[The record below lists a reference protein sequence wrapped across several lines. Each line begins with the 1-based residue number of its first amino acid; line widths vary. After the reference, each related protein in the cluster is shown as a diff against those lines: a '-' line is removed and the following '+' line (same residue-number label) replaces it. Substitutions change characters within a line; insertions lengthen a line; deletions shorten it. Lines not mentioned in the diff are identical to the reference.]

1 VDTKEALIFID
12 SWISKT
18 PQKPCLINVA
28 GGTCSGK
35 SYFCHILQQY
45 LKQGSVILSLDD
57 YFRDITD
64 PYLPR
69 DFDHH
74 PIFDE
79 PNSYHTEEII
89 EAVELLIREV
99 PILVPVYSIETNLRT
114 QSSKVVNPAPI
125 IIIDG
130 LFAIRTLHKQMPN
143 LNVYLETEEELCL
156 QRRIERDAT
165 RFGIS
170 PQAIRRHYETRIK
183 PRQIMY
189 VEPQRHLADLIINS
203 S

>member
-1 VDTKEALIFID
+1 MDPNNALDIIQI
-12 SWISKT
+12 WIANQ

-35 SYFCHILQQY
+35 SFFCKY
-45 LKQGSVILSLDD
+45 LKQSLSSDTIILNLDE

-74 PIFDE
+74 PVFDE
-79 PNSYHTEEII
+79 PNSYHTTQII
-89 EAVELLIREV
+89 EAVRSLMQEIPIQV
-99 PILVPVYSIETNLRT
+99 PQYNIETNLRT
-114 QSSKVVNPAPI
+114 SYSTVVKPSPVILA
-125 IIIDG
+125 DG
-130 LFAIRTLHKQMPN
+130 LFAIRTLQRLKPC
-143 LNVYLETEEELCL
+143 LNVYLETDKELCL

-170 PQAIRRHYETRIK
+170 PQAIRRHYETRIE
-183 PRQIMY
+183 PRQIRY
-189 VEPQRHLADLIINS
+189 VQPQKQLADLVINS
-203 S
+203 C